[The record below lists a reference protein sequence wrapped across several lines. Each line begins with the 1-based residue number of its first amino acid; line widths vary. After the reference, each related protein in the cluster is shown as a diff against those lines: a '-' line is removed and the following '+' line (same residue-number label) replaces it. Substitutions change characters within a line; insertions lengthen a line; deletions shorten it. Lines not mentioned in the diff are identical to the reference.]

1 MNLST
6 TFEKQRIYRVQWT
19 PTSVK
24 QRFEEAWSL
33 FKSIRETFCASTVTL
48 SSSKQFIYSKIS
60 MSVCVILASNADCFS
75 GGESWSFRPTS
86 WQQDSHAIW
95 QTLFF
100 TAKSIETP
108 EENIFLKQI
117 KKKYSTGVCFDIG
130 TINLQLS
137 ESDTI
142 YFISGIEKP
151 KAFTLV
157 IKNGYYI
164 SC

>member
-1 MNLST
+1 
-6 TFEKQRIYRVQWT
+6 
-19 PTSVK
+19 
-24 QRFEEAWSL
+24 
-33 FKSIRETFCASTVTL
+33 
-48 SSSKQFIYSKIS
+48 
-60 MSVCVILASNADCFS
+60 
-75 GGESWSFRPTS
+75 
-86 WQQDSHAIW
+86 
-95 QTLFF
+95 
-100 TAKSIETP
+100 
-108 EENIFLKQI
+108 LKQI